1 MKIEKINDD
10 KIKITFDYI
19 DLQEN
24 NIDFHSFMANSTQTQ
39 ALFLK
44 ILDQAEESL
53 GFNTDQYKLEINTLA
68 LSNGIFILIVTRLQK
83 ETKKKVVHVH
93 TKRKSNIN
101 NPTFSIYKFNSFDN
115 FISFCQFIVQNSDV
129 NLLKVLENNNSLFK
143 YNSQY
148 FFAISTTTMNIKQKE
163 FLFSCITEF
172 AKFVTNSKT
181 FLAKLKENT
190 TCFLDKNAINSV
202 IHYIDNS
209 L

>member
-129 NLLKVLENNNSLFK
+129 NLLKVLEKNNSLFK

-202 IHYIDNS
+202 IHYI
-209 L
+209 

>member
-53 GFNTDQYKLEINTLA
+53 GFNTDQYKLEINTLD

-190 TCFLDKNAINSV
+190 TCFLDKNDINSV
-202 IHYIDNS
+202 IHYI
-209 L
+209 

>member
-44 ILDQAEESL
+44 ILDHAEESL

-115 FISFCQFIVQNSDV
+115 FISFCQFIVKNSDV

-181 FLAKLKENT
+181 FLAKLKEDT
-190 TCFLDKNAINSV
+190 TCFLDKNAINSI
-202 IHYIDNS
+202 IHYI
-209 L
+209 

>member
-172 AKFVTNSKT
+172 AKFITNSKT

-202 IHYIDNS
+202 IHYI
-209 L
+209 

>member
-68 LSNGIFILIVTRLQK
+68 LSNGIFILIVARLQK

-202 IHYIDNS
+202 IHYI
-209 L
+209 

>member
-101 NPTFSIYKFNSFDN
+101 NPAFSIYKFNSFDN

-202 IHYIDNS
+202 IHYI
-209 L
+209 

>member
-172 AKFVTNSKT
+172 AKFITNSKT

-190 TCFLDKNAINSV
+190 TCFLDNNAINSV
-202 IHYIDNS
+202 IHYI
-209 L
+209 

>member
-202 IHYIDNS
+202 IHYI
-209 L
+209 

>member
-1 MKIEKINDD
+1 LKIEKINDD

-39 ALFLK
+39 TLFLK

-172 AKFVTNSKT
+172 AKFITNSKT

-202 IHYIDNS
+202 IHYI
-209 L
+209 

>member
-129 NLLKVLENNNSLFK
+129 NLLNVLENNNSLFK

-202 IHYIDNS
+202 IHHI
-209 L
+209 

>member
-115 FISFCQFIVQNSDV
+115 FIRFCQFIVQNSDV

-202 IHYIDNS
+202 IHYI
-209 L
+209 

>member
-24 NIDFHSFMANSTQTQ
+24 NIDFHSFMANSTQSQ

-83 ETKKKVVHVH
+83 ETKKKVVRVH
-93 TKRKSNIN
+93 TKRKSNTN

-190 TCFLDKNAINSV
+190 TCFLDNNAINSV
-202 IHYIDNS
+202 IHYI
-209 L
+209 

>member
-101 NPTFSIYKFNSFDN
+101 NPTFSIYKFNSFDD

-202 IHYIDNS
+202 IHYI
-209 L
+209 

>member
-190 TCFLDKNAINSV
+190 TCFLDNNAINSV
-202 IHYIDNS
+202 IHYI
-209 L
+209 

>member
-24 NIDFHSFMANSTQTQ
+24 NIDFHSFMANSTQSQ

-83 ETKKKVVHVH
+83 ETKKKVIRVH
-93 TKRKSNIN
+93 TKRKSNTN
-101 NPTFSIYKFNSFDN
+101 NTTFSIYKFNSFDN
-115 FISFCQFIVQNSDV
+115 FISFCQFIVKNSDV

-181 FLAKLKENT
+181 FLAKLKEDT
-190 TCFLDKNAINSV
+190 TCFLDKNAINSI
-202 IHYIDNS
+202 IHYI
-209 L
+209 

>member
-172 AKFVTNSKT
+172 AKFVTNSKI

-202 IHYIDNS
+202 IHYI
-209 L
+209 

>member
-39 ALFLK
+39 TLFLK

-172 AKFVTNSKT
+172 AKFITNSKT

-202 IHYIDNS
+202 IHYI
-209 L
+209 

>member
-163 FLFSCITEF
+163 FLFSCITDF

-202 IHYIDNS
+202 IHYI
-209 L
+209 

>member
-24 NIDFHSFMANSTQTQ
+24 NIDFHSFMANSTQSQ

-83 ETKKKVVHVH
+83 ETKKKVVRVH
-93 TKRKSNIN
+93 TKRKSNTN

-115 FISFCQFIVQNSDV
+115 FISFCQFIVQNSDI

-148 FFAISTTTMNIKQKE
+148 FFAVSTTNMNIKQKE

-181 FLAKLKENT
+181 FLAKLEENT

-202 IHYIDNS
+202 IHYN
-209 L
+209 

>member
-24 NIDFHSFMANSTQTQ
+24 NIDFHSFMANSTQSQ

-83 ETKKKVVHVH
+83 ETKKKVVRVH
-93 TKRKSNIN
+93 TKRKSNTN

-115 FISFCQFIVQNSDV
+115 FISFCQFIVKNSDV

-148 FFAISTTTMNIKQKE
+148 FFAISTTTMNITQKE

-190 TCFLDKNAINSV
+190 ICFLDKNAINSI
-202 IHYIDNS
+202 IHYI
-209 L
+209 

>member
-129 NLLKVLENNNSLFK
+129 NLLKVLENNNSLIFFC
-143 YNSQY
+143 Y
-148 FFAISTTTMNIKQKE
+148 FNNYYE
-163 FLFSCITEF
+163 
-172 AKFVTNSKT
+172 
-181 FLAKLKENT
+181 
-190 TCFLDKNAINSV
+190 
-202 IHYIDNS
+202 Y
-209 L
+209 

>member
-101 NPTFSIYKFNSFDN
+101 NPTFSIYKFNSFCRN
-115 FISFCQFIVQNSDV
+115 RCPHHTIFIGKTANGASLIR
-129 NLLKVLENNNSLFK
+129 KVRK
-143 YNSQY
+143 
-148 FFAISTTTMNIKQKE
+148 
-163 FLFSCITEF
+163 C
-172 AKFVTNSKT
+172 V
-181 FLAKLKENT
+181 
-190 TCFLDKNAINSV
+190 
-202 IHYIDNS
+202 
-209 L
+209 

>member
-68 LSNGIFILIVTRLQK
+68 LSNGIFILIVTRLLK

-101 NPTFSIYKFNSFDN
+101 NPTF
-115 FISFCQFIVQNSDV
+115 
-129 NLLKVLENNNSLFK
+129 
-143 YNSQY
+143 
-148 FFAISTTTMNIKQKE
+148 
-163 FLFSCITEF
+163 
-172 AKFVTNSKT
+172 
-181 FLAKLKENT
+181 
-190 TCFLDKNAINSV
+190 
-202 IHYIDNS
+202 YI
-209 L
+209 

>member
-115 FISFCQFIVQNSDV
+115 FISFCQFIVKNSDV

-181 FLAKLKENT
+181 FLAKLKEDT
-190 TCFLDKNAINSV
+190 TCFLDKNAINSI
-202 IHYIDNS
+202 IHYI
-209 L
+209 